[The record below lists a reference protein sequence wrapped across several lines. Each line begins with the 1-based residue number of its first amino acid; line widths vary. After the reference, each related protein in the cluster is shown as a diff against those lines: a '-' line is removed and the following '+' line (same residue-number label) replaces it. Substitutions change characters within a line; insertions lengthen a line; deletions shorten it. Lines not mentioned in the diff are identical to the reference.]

1 MIFFFFL
8 NFEKNLEKSMRQM
21 GTVTV
26 RTQYHCQFFGKTAER
41 SWISSKAILPWE
53 ENMTVQDQFFHLT
66 KQIRAMMGKSAK
78 KASSRI
84 KSEVSVKNP
93 L

>member
-1 MIFFFFL
+1 
-8 NFEKNLEKSMRQM
+8 MRQM
-21 GTVTV
+21 GTVNL

-66 KQIRAMMGKSAK
+66 KQIRSMMTGKSSK

-84 KSEVSVKNP
+84 KSEVSQNSKYHNRFLKGPV
-93 L
+93 